1 MALNDI
7 YCGRN
12 GYPWETN
19 EKKIGIEG
27 MLHIIKWPPKMNLQN
42 YVPIILKS
50 YYYMY
55 DYRWDPKLR
64 NGQLMSL
71 KMNIHTETYV

>member
-1 MALNDI
+1 
-7 YCGRN
+7 
-12 GYPWETN
+12 
-19 EKKIGIEG
+19 
-27 MLHIIKWPPKMNLQN
+27 MNLQN